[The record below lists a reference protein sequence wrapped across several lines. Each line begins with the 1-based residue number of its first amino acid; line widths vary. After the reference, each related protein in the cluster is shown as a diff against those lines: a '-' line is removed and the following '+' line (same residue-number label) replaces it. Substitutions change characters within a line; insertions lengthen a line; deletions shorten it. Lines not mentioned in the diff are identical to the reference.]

1 MPKVVV
7 IKQHNVHQQQ
17 AAWQEPNRRGS
28 VDRHLLNHKVLR
40 CGGSPWSIVIIIK
53 GIVRNGA
60 HLIFIDEE
68 AQVSIPGF
76 SSCCCC
82 LPPPLRNLNLS
93 RVVVYLYGSFYI
105 PLSSVPG
112 HDLIVINEHPPCV
125 FANLN
130 AECEMWGGKGRTM
143 SLCWIVV
150 LSKPNLRGSSATNF
164 VIVDPS

>member
-17 AAWQEPNRRGS
+17 AGWLAPNRRGS

-40 CGGSPWSIVIIIK
+40 CGGSPWSIVIIIIK
-53 GIVRNGA
+53 GIVRNGV

-68 AQVSIPGF
+68 IQVSIPGF

-82 LPPPLRNLNLS
+82 LPSPLRKLNLS
-93 RVVVYLYGSFYI
+93 RVVVYLYGSFYTS
-105 PLSSVPG
+105 LSLLSRAD
-112 HDLIVINEHPPCV
+112 DLIVINEHPPCV

-130 AECEMWGGKGRTM
+130 AECEM
-143 SLCWIVV
+143 
-150 LSKPNLRGSSATNF
+150 
-164 VIVDPS
+164 